1 MSSSIS
7 IKKIAVITMAR
18 NDENFLNKWVYY
30 YGKEFG
36 EENLY
41 IFLDGTDQQVPAKA
55 GKANVTKVPKI
66 GGQVVKAEKGRL
78 LFLSERA
85 TELLQRG
92 YDVVVGCDADEFLV
106 LDPKAGKS
114 LAQYLSELN
123 FSCCKSALGI
133 DVGQHLEQES
143 VIDWE
148 KPFLQQR
155 KYAYVCSRYTKP
167 IIVNKPCRW
176 GAGFHR
182 VKGHNFSID
191 PNLYLFHFGSFD
203 MQMIESRYNDKDRM
217 GAGWGKHIGRRAKT
231 IYMVSQAKAKV
242 SETYIKLARLLQTCL
257 RPIYALN
264 KPSMAGW
271 KLIIEIP
278 KRFSN
283 IL

>member
-1 MSSSIS
+1 MSSSICM
-7 IKKIAVITMAR
+7 KRIAVITMAR
-18 NDENFLNKWVYY
+18 NDENFLNKWVSY

-41 IFLDGTDQQVPAKA
+41 IFLDGTDQSVPAKA
-55 GKANVTKVPKI
+55 GRANVTKVPKI

-78 LFLSERA
+78 LFLSQRA
-85 TELLQRG
+85 AELLDRG

-106 LDPKAGKS
+106 VDPKAGVS
-114 LAQYLSELN
+114 LAQYLSNLT

-133 DVGQHLEQES
+133 DVGQHLEQEG

-167 IIVNKPCRW
+167 VIVNKPCRW

-191 PNLYLFHFGSFD
+191 PQLYLFHFGSFD
-203 MQMIESRYNDKDRM
+203 MKMIEDRYADKDRM

-231 IYMVSQAKAKV
+231 IYMVSQAKAKQAD
-242 SETYIKLARLLQTCL
+242 TYLPWARMIQTL
-257 RPIYALN
+257 FRPIYALN
-264 KPSMAGW
+264 KPSMGPLKW
-271 KLIIEIP
+271 IVEIP
-278 KRFSN
+278 LRFRSV
-283 IL
+283 L

>member
-1 MSSSIS
+1 MS

-18 NDENFLNKWVYY
+18 NDENFLNKWVSYD
-30 YGKEFG
+30 GKDFG

-55 GKANVTKVPKI
+55 GKSNVTKVPKI

-85 TELLQRG
+85 AELLERG

-106 LDPKAGKS
+106 VDPKAGVS
-114 LAQYLSELN
+114 LAQYLSSLT

-133 DVGQHLEQES
+133 DVGQHLEQEA

-231 IYMVSQAKAKV
+231 IYMVSKAKAKV
-242 SETYIKLARLLQTCL
+242 SEKYVLLARLVQTCL

>member
-1 MSSSIS
+1 M
-7 IKKIAVITMAR
+7 KRIAVITMAR
-18 NDENFLNKWVYY
+18 NDENFLNKWVSY

-41 IFLDGTDQQVPAKA
+41 IFLDGLDQSVPAKA

-85 TELLQRG
+85 TELLERG
-92 YDVVVGCDADEFLV
+92 YDMVVGCDADEFLV
-106 LDPKAGKS
+106 VDPKVGRS
-114 LAQYLSELN
+114 LHEYLSDLKVK
-123 FSCCKSALGI
+123 CCKSALGI
-133 DVGQHLEQES
+133 DVGQHLEQEK

-148 KPFLQQR
+148 KPFLEQR
-155 KYAYVCSRYTKP
+155 HYAYVCSRYTKP

-203 MQMIESRYNDKDRM
+203 MKMIEDRYQDKDRM
-217 GAGWGKHIGRRAKT
+217 SAGWGKHIGRRAKT
-231 IYMVSQAKAKV
+231 IYMVSKV
-242 SETYIKLARLLQTCL
+242 KPKTAEKYLKWGRWMQTLC

-271 KLIIEIP
+271 KLIIQIP
-278 KRFSN
+278 ERFKSV
-283 IL
+283 L

>member
-18 NDENFLNKWVYY
+18 NDENFLNKWVSY

-55 GKANVTKVPKI
+55 GKSNVTKVPKI

-85 TELLQRG
+85 AELLERG

-106 LDPKAGKS
+106 VDPKAGVS
-114 LAQYLSELN
+114 LAQYLSSLT

-133 DVGQHLEQES
+133 DVGQHLEQEA

-231 IYMVSQAKAKV
+231 IYMVSKAKAKV
-242 SETYIKLARLLQTCL
+242 SEKYVLLARLVQTCL

>member
-1 MSSSIS
+1 M
-7 IKKIAVITMAR
+7 KKIAVITMAR
-18 NDENFLNKWVYY
+18 NDEHFLNKWVSY

-41 IFLDGTDQQVPAKA
+41 VFLDGTDQQVPAKA
-55 GKANVTKVPKI
+55 GKSNVTKVPKI

-85 TELLQRG
+85 TELLERG
-92 YDVVVGCDADEFLV
+92 YDMVVGCDADEFLV
-106 LDPKAGKS
+106 VDPKVGRS
-114 LAQYLSELN
+114 LHAYLSDLKVK
-123 FSCCKSALGI
+123 CCKSALGI
-133 DVGQHLEQES
+133 DVGQHLEQEA
-143 VIDWE
+143 VIDWN
-148 KPFLQQR
+148 KPFLEQR

-167 IIVNKPCRW
+167 VIVNKPCRW

-203 MQMIESRYNDKDRM
+203 MKMIESRYNDKDRM

-231 IYMVSQAKAKV
+231 IFMVSKAKAKV

-271 KLIIEIP
+271 KLIIKIP
-278 KRFSN
+278 QRFST